1 MSTQADRPGTDDPV
15 LDIDELIVRFGERTV
30 VDRVSL
36 RVRRGEVVALVG
48 ESGSGKS
55 LTARSVLGLLPGTAR
70 AAGSILLAGT
80 EVVDATEPV
89 LRGLRGTT
97 AAMVFQEPQ
106 TALNPV
112 QKIGTQLV
120 QALRAHGTTDKGAA
134 RARAIELLTAVD
146 IPEPEKRLDW
156 YPHQLSG
163 GQKQRVVIA
172 LALSGDPALLIAD
185 EPTTALDVTV
195 QAEILDLLRSL
206 QRERGTAILF
216 ITHNLGVVAEIA
228 DRVVVM
234 RAGQVVEQQTVFGL
248 FGAPGEEY
256 TRTLLAAVPRLP
268 AVSVRGAG
276 PHASGAGEPESTRGA
291 DDGPAA
297 ISGAGDDG
305 HPSGDVEAAEHAAG
319 DIEAG
324 GHAVGA
330 DGDALAPG
338 DDGGSAGD
346 TGGSAIAESAGTASR
361 GNAGGAAKDATGDEA
376 GVTEPA
382 VRRILRRVI
391 LREPAV
397 VAEKGGGA
405 TEPDY
410 RDVLRIDD
418 LSVVYPG
425 SHGAA
430 AFPALQDVSLTLGPR
445 EVLGLVGESGSGK
458 STLGR
463 TALGLVPASSGTVE
477 LQGVALAGLSPREIR
492 GLRKNVALVHQDVS
506 ASLDPRRSVADA
518 IGEPLRVHRAAS
530 GALLRAKVGDLLE
543 SVRLPRDYAQ
553 RRPGELSGGQRQR
566 VALARALALAPRLL
580 VADEP
585 TSALDVS
592 VQAQVLDLFADLR
605 AEYGF
610 ASLFI
615 SHDLAVVHQV
625 ADRVVVLRQG
635 RIVETGEVGAV
646 FAAPAQEYTRRLLAA
661 VPAPDPS
668 TARRQRDESAATALQ
683 RVGA

>member
-1 MSTQADRPGTDDPV
+1 MSAPSDPLDPV
-15 LDIDELIVRFGERTV
+15 LEIDELTVGFGDKIV
-30 VDRVSL
+30 VDGVSL

-55 LTARSVLGLLPGTAR
+55 LTARSVLGLLPETAR
-70 AAGSILLAGT
+70 AGGSIRLGGT
-80 EVVDATEPV
+80 QVIGAAESA
-89 LRGLRGTT
+89 LRDLRGTK

-112 QKIGTQLV
+112 QKIGTQIA
-120 QALRAHGTTDKGAA
+120 QALRAHGVTDKAVA
-134 RARAIELLTAVD
+134 RTRAIDLLTAVD
-146 IPEPEKRLDW
+146 IPEPDKRLDW

-172 LALSGDPALLIAD
+172 LALSGEPELLIAD

-206 QRERGTAILF
+206 QRQRGTAILF

-234 RAGQVVEQQTVFGL
+234 REGRVVEEQTVFGL
-248 FGAPGEEY
+248 FAEPGEEY

-268 AVSVRGAG
+268 AVSSRGEEPAPVAEVDAVSPG
-276 PHASGAGEPESTRGA
+276 GAE
-291 DDGPAA
+291 
-297 ISGAGDDG
+297 
-305 HPSGDVEAAEHAAG
+305 
-319 DIEAG
+319 
-324 GHAVGA
+324 
-330 DGDALAPG
+330 DALATEAT
-338 DDGGSAGD
+338 DDD
-346 TGGSAIAESAGTASR
+346 PTTVRHE
-361 GNAGGAAKDATGDEA
+361 DEA
-376 GVTEPA
+376 GEVDASDGGDDDSADLTDDSDDVPAEPSDRS
-382 VRRILRRVI
+382 VRRILRRVVV
-391 LREPAV
+391 RGPAV
-397 VAEKGGGA
+397 VAEKGGGRG
-405 TEPDY
+405 ESEY

-425 SHGAA
+425 RHGAA
-430 AFPALQDVSLTLGPR
+430 PFPALQDISLTLGPR

-463 TALGLVPASSGTVE
+463 TALGLVPATSGRVE
-477 LQGVALAGLSPREIR
+477 LQGVVLAGLSRRELR
-492 GLRKNVALVHQDVS
+492 GLRKHVALVHQDVS
-506 ASLDPRRSVADA
+506 ASLDPRRTVADA
-518 IGEPLRVHRAAS
+518 IGEPLQVHRAAS
-530 GALLRAKVGDLLE
+530 GTLLQAKVATLLE

-635 RIVETGEVGAV
+635 RIVETGEVRAV
-646 FAAPAQEYTRRLLAA
+646 FAAPAQEYTRRLVDA
-661 VPAPDPS
+661 VPVPDPA
-668 TARRQRDESAATALQ
+668 TARRELDGSAA
-683 RVGA
+683 GAPVRIGA

>member
-1 MSTQADRPGTDDPV
+1 MSAQADRPGTEDVV

-55 LTARSVLGLLPGTAR
+55 LTARSVLGLLPGTAQ
-70 AAGSILLAGT
+70 ATGSIRLAGT
-80 EVVDATEPV
+80 EVIDATEPV
-89 LRGLRGTT
+89 LRGLRGTK

-112 QKIGTQLV
+112 QKIGTQIV

-268 AVSVRGAG
+268 AVSARGVG
-276 PHASGAGEPESTRGA
+276 PHVSAHGAGEAESTRDAVQRA

-297 ISGAGDDG
+297 IAGADDDGRHSADGVASASASASAGAG
-305 HPSGDVEAAEHAAG
+305 AG
-319 DIEAG
+319 A
-324 GHAVGA
+324 
-330 DGDALAPG
+330 
-338 DDGGSAGD
+338 
-346 TGGSAIAESAGTASR
+346 TGGSAIAESAGTA
-361 GNAGGAAKDATGDEA
+361 NLADAGGVSEDAIVEVSADESE
-376 GVTEPA
+376 VTEPA

-391 LREPAV
+391 LRGPAV

-405 TEPDY
+405 AEPEY

-463 TALGLVPASSGTVE
+463 TALGLVPATSGTVE
-477 LQGVALAGLSPREIR
+477 LQGVSLARLSSREIR

-506 ASLDPRRSVADA
+506 ASLDPRRSVADS
-518 IGEPLRVHRAAS
+518 IGEPLQVHRAAS

-646 FAAPAQEYTRRLLAA
+646 FAAPAQEYTRRLLDA

-668 TARRQRDESAATALQ
+668 TARRQRDESAANALQ
-683 RVGA
+683 PVGA

>member
-1 MSTQADRPGTDDPV
+1 MSAPSDQLDPV
-15 LDIDELIVRFGERTV
+15 LDIDELTVSFGDRTV

-55 LTARSVLGLLPGTAR
+55 LTARSVLGLLPTTAR
-70 AAGSILLAGT
+70 ADGSIRLADT
-80 EVVDATEPV
+80 QVVGAAESV
-89 LRGLRGTT
+89 LRDLRGTK

-112 QKIGTQLV
+112 QKIGTQIV
-120 QALRAHGTTDKGAA
+120 QALRAHGVTDKATA
-134 RARAIELLTAVD
+134 RTRAIELLTAVD
-146 IPEPEKRLDW
+146 IPEPDKRLDW

-172 LALSGDPALLIAD
+172 LALSGEPALLIAD

-195 QAEILDLLRSL
+195 QAEILELLRSL
-206 QRERGTAILF
+206 QRQRGTAILF

-234 RAGQVVEQQTVFGL
+234 REGKVVEEQTVFGL
-248 FGAPGEEY
+248 FADPGEDY

-268 AVSVRGAG
+268 AVSSRGGDQEPAADAVDDSVPSDAPG
-276 PHASGAGEPESTRGA
+276 SDSTTASADDSDADPRDPSDHDESPAQTSEPETDA
-291 DDGPAA
+291 PA
-297 ISGAGDDG
+297 
-305 HPSGDVEAAEHAAG
+305 EASES
-319 DIEAG
+319 
-324 GHAVGA
+324 
-330 DGDALAPG
+330 
-338 DDGGSAGD
+338 SA
-346 TGGSAIAESAGTASR
+346 
-361 GNAGGAAKDATGDEA
+361 
-376 GVTEPA
+376 
-382 VRRILRRVI
+382 RRILRRVVV
-391 LREPAV
+391 RGPAV
-397 VAEKGGGA
+397 VAEKGGGLG
-405 TEPDY
+405 ESDY

-425 SHGAA
+425 RHGGTS
-430 AFPALQDVSLTLGPR
+430 FPALQDISLTLGPR

-463 TALGLVPASSGTVE
+463 TALGLVPATTGRVE
-477 LQGVALAGLSPREIR
+477 LQGVALAGLSRRELR
-492 GLRKNVALVHQDVS
+492 GLRKHVALVHQDVS
-506 ASLDPRRSVADA
+506 ASLDPRRTVADS
-518 IGEPLRVHRAAS
+518 IGEPLQVHRAAS
-530 GALLRAKVGDLLE
+530 GALLHAKIANLLE

-635 RIVETGEVGAV
+635 RIVETGEVRAV
-646 FAAPAQEYTRRLLAA
+646 FAAPAQEYTRRLVDA
-661 VPAPDPS
+661 VPVPDPS
-668 TARRQRDESAATALQ
+668 TARRGRDGSGAGALLSI
-683 RVGA
+683 GA

>member
-1 MSTQADRPGTDDPV
+1 MSTSSDAPV
-15 LDIDELIVRFGERTV
+15 LDIDGLSVRFGDRTV
-30 VDRVSL
+30 VDQVSL
-36 RVRRGEVVALVG
+36 RVHRGEVVALVG

-55 LTARSVLGLLPGTAR
+55 LTARSVLGLLPGTAQ
-70 AAGSILLAGT
+70 ASGSIRLTGA
-80 EVVDATEPV
+80 EVVDADEAA
-89 LRGLRGTT
+89 LRTLRGTA

-112 QKIGTQLV
+112 QKIGTQLA
-120 QALRAHGTTDKGAA
+120 QALRAHGVTDRAAA

-146 IPEPEKRLDW
+146 IPEPAKRLDW

-195 QAEILDLLRSL
+195 QAEILDLLRTL
-206 QRERGTAILF
+206 QHERGTAILF

-234 RAGQVVEQQTVFGL
+234 RAGRVVEQQPVFEL
-248 FGAPGEEY
+248 FAEPGEEY

-268 AVSVRGAG
+268 AVSVRGIA
-276 PHASGAGEPESTRGA
+276 E
-291 DDGPAA
+291 
-297 ISGAGDDG
+297 GD
-305 HPSGDVEAAEHAAG
+305 PREVRS
-319 DIEAG
+319 
-324 GHAVGA
+324 
-330 DGDALAPG
+330 
-338 DDGGSAGD
+338 S
-346 TGGSAIAESAGTASR
+346 ESAGANSSDLESAEPSEGDAVSTDGDPVRSAPSGAPAASASATDPVAAEP
-361 GNAGGAAKDATGDEA
+361 AGGAAASESADAVEVVAAAGEA
-376 GVTEPA
+376 TAEEPA
-382 VRRILRRVI
+382 VRRILRRVVV
-391 LREPAV
+391 RGRAV
-397 VAEKGGGA
+397 VAEKGGG
-405 TEPDY
+405 TGEPDY

-425 SHGAA
+425 RHGAPDFA
-430 AFPALQDVSLTLGPR
+430 ALQDVSLTLGPR

-463 TALGLVPASSGTVE
+463 TALGLVPATSGTVE
-477 LQGVALAGLSPREIR
+477 LQGVRLTGLSRGELR
-492 GLRKNVALVHQDVS
+492 GLRKHVALVHQDVS

-518 IGEPLRVHRAAS
+518 IGEPLQVHRAAS
-530 GALLRAKVGDLLE
+530 GALLRAKVADLLE

-646 FAAPAQEYTRRLLAA
+646 FAAPAQEYTRRLLDA
-661 VPAPDPS
+661 VPAPDPV
-668 TARRQRDESAATALQ
+668 TARRPHGESAATALQ
-683 RVGA
+683 PIGA

>member
-1 MSTQADRPGTDDPV
+1 MSTSTDQLDPV
-15 LDIDELIVRFGERTV
+15 LDIDELTVSFGDRTV
-30 VDRVSL
+30 VDGVSL
-36 RVRRGEVVALVG
+36 RVHRGEVVALVG

-55 LTARSVLGLLPGTAR
+55 LTARSVLGLLPETAR
-70 AAGSILLAGT
+70 AGGSIRLAGAQ
-80 EVVDATEPV
+80 VVDAPESV
-89 LRGLRGTT
+89 LRGLRGTE

-112 QKIGTQLV
+112 QKIGTQIA
-120 QALRAHGTTDKGAA
+120 QALRAHGVTDKAAA

-146 IPEPEKRLDW
+146 IPEPDKRLDW

-172 LALSGDPALLIAD
+172 LALSGEPALLIAD

-195 QAEILDLLRSL
+195 QAEILELLRSL
-206 QRERGTAILF
+206 QRQRGTAVLF

-234 RAGQVVEQQTVFGL
+234 REGRVVEEQTVFGL
-248 FGAPGEEY
+248 FAEPGEDY

-268 AVSVRGAG
+268 AVS
-276 PHASGAGEPESTRGA
+276 SRGA
-291 DDGPAA
+291 DPEPAT
-297 ISGAGDDG
+297 
-305 HPSGDVEAAEHAAG
+305 EAAANSVAPDAAEATAPTGAAG
-319 DIEAG
+319 GDTATVRSDDSEAG
-324 GHAVGA
+324 ASGNQDEPSSPA
-330 DGDALAPG
+330 DDAP
-338 DDGGSAGD
+338 
-346 TGGSAIAESAGTASR
+346 TEPPV
-361 GNAGGAAKDATGDEA
+361 GGA
-376 GVTEPA
+376 
-382 VRRILRRVI
+382 RRILRRVVV
-391 LREPAV
+391 RGPAV
-397 VAEKGGGA
+397 VAEKGGGQGDS
-405 TEPDY
+405 EY

-425 SHGAA
+425 RHGGAS
-430 AFPALQDVSLTLGPR
+430 FPALQDISLTLGPR

-463 TALGLVPASSGTVE
+463 TALGLVPATSGRVE
-477 LQGVALAGLSPREIR
+477 LQGVALTGLSRRELR
-492 GLRKNVALVHQDVS
+492 GLRKHVALVHQDVS
-506 ASLDPRRSVADA
+506 ASLDPRRTVADS
-518 IGEPLRVHRAAS
+518 IGEPLQVHRAAS
-530 GALLRAKVGDLLE
+530 GALLQAKIGNLLE

-635 RIVETGEVGAV
+635 RIVETGEARAV
-646 FAAPAQEYTRRLLAA
+646 FAAPAQEYTRRLVDA
-661 VPAPDPS
+661 VPVPDPS
-668 TARRQRDESAATALQ
+668 MARRGRDGSGAGALLSI
-683 RVGA
+683 GA

>member
-1 MSTQADRPGTDDPV
+1 MSAHTDQPRHDDDLV
-15 LDIDELIVRFGERTV
+15 LAIEELTVAFGDRTV

-36 RVRRGEVVALVG
+36 RVRRGQVVALVG

-55 LTARSVLGLLPGTAR
+55 LTARSVLGLLPETAR
-70 AAGSILLAGT
+70 ATGSIRLAGT
-80 EVVDATEPV
+80 EVIGADESA
-89 LRGLRGTT
+89 LRALRGTR

-112 QKIGTQLV
+112 QKIGTQLAA
-120 QALRAHGTTDKGAA
+120 ALRAHGVSDKAAA
-134 RARAIELLTAVD
+134 RTRAIELLAAVD

-172 LALSGDPALLIAD
+172 LALSGEPDLLIAD

-195 QAEILDLLRSL
+195 QAEILDLLRAL
-206 QRERGTAILF
+206 QRERGAAILF

-228 DRVVVM
+228 DRVVVL
-234 RAGQVVEQQTVFGL
+234 RDGQVVEEQTVFGL
-248 FGAPGEEY
+248 FADPGAEY

-268 AVSVRGAG
+268 VVTSRGAVNG
-276 PHASGAGEPESTRGA
+276 VGAVQGQA
-291 DDGPAA
+291 
-297 ISGAGDDG
+297 
-305 HPSGDVEAAEHAAG
+305 AAEVDGAAAA
-319 DIEAG
+319 DADVDADEAG
-324 GHAVGA
+324 GVREAA
-330 DGDALAPG
+330 DS
-338 DDGGSAGD
+338 GSD
-346 TGGSAIAESAGTASR
+346 SETLVPET
-361 GNAGGAAKDATGDEA
+361 
-376 GVTEPA
+376 A
-382 VRRILRRVI
+382 VRRILRGVVTRA
-391 LREPAV
+391 PAV
-397 VAEKGGGA
+397 VAEKGGG
-405 TEPDY
+405 TIEPEY
-410 RDVLRIDD
+410 RDVLRIDEV
-418 LSVVYPG
+418 SVVYPAR
-425 SHGAA
+425 HGGTSFAA
-430 AFPALQDVSLTLGPR
+430 LADVSLTLGPR
-445 EVLGLVGESGSGK
+445 EVLGVVGESGSGK

-463 TALGLVPASSGTVE
+463 AALGIVPITAGHIA
-477 LQGVALAGLSPREIR
+477 LQGVSLTGLSRRDLR
-492 GLRKNVALVHQDVS
+492 GLRKHVALVHQDVG
-506 ASLDPRRSVADA
+506 ASLDPRRSVADS
-518 IGEPLRVHRAAS
+518 IGEPLQVHRAAS
-530 GALLRAKVGDLLE
+530 GALLRSKVEGLLE

-553 RRPGELSGGQRQR
+553 RRPSELSGGQRQR

-635 RIVETGEVGAV
+635 RIVETGEVRAV
-646 FAAPAQEYTRRLLAA
+646 FAAPAQEYTRRLLDA

-668 TARRQRDESAATALQ
+668 TARRGRAGSAAAAPQ

>member
-1 MSTQADRPGTDDPV
+1 MSAQADRTGTDDVV

-36 RVRRGEVVALVG
+36 RVCRGEVVALVG

-55 LTARSVLGLLPGTAR
+55 LTARSVLGLLPGTAQ
-70 AAGSILLAGT
+70 ATGSIRLADT
-80 EVVDATEPV
+80 EVIDATEPV
-89 LRGLRGTT
+89 LRGLRGTK

-112 QKIGTQLV
+112 QKIGTQIV

-195 QAEILDLLRSL
+195 QAEILDLLQSL

-268 AVSVRGAG
+268 AVSARGV
-276 PHASGAGEPESTRGA
+276 GESESTREAVQRA

-297 ISGAGDDG
+297 ISGADDDG
-305 HPSGDVEAAEHAAG
+305 RPSGDGVAT
-319 DIEAG
+319 
-324 GHAVGA
+324 GA
-330 DGDALAPG
+330 P
-338 DDGGSAGD
+338 
-346 TGGSAIAESAGTASR
+346 GGSAITESDGT
-361 GNAGGAAKDATGDEA
+361 GNLADAGGASEDATVEVSADES

-391 LREPAV
+391 LRGPAV

-405 TEPDY
+405 AEPEY

-463 TALGLVPASSGTVE
+463 TALGLVPATSGTVE
-477 LQGVALAGLSPREIR
+477 LQGVSLAGLSSREIR

-518 IGEPLRVHRAAS
+518 IGEPLQVHRAAS

-592 VQAQVLDLFADLR
+592 VQAQVLDLFAELR

-646 FAAPAQEYTRRLLAA
+646 FAAPAQEYTRRLLDA

-668 TARRQRDESAATALQ
+668 TARRQRAESAATALQ
-683 RVGA
+683 PVGA

>member
-1 MSTQADRPGTDDPV
+1 MSTPPDQRDP
-15 LDIDELIVRFGERTV
+15 LLEIDELTVGFGDKTV
-30 VDRVSL
+30 VDGVSL

-55 LTARSVLGLLPGTAR
+55 LTARSVLGLLPETAR
-70 AAGSILLAGT
+70 AGGSIRLAGT
-80 EVVDATEPV
+80 QVVGAAESV
-89 LRGLRGTT
+89 LRDLRGTK

-112 QKIGTQLV
+112 QKIGTQIA
-120 QALRAHGTTDKGAA
+120 QALRAHGVTDRAAA
-134 RARAIELLTAVD
+134 RTRAIELLTAVD
-146 IPEPEKRLDW
+146 IPEPDKRLDW

-172 LALSGDPALLIAD
+172 LALSGEPELLIAD

-206 QRERGTAILF
+206 QRQRGTAILF

-234 RAGQVVEQQTVFGL
+234 REGRVVEEQTVFGL
-248 FGAPGEEY
+248 FAEPGEEY

-268 AVSVRGAG
+268 AVSSRGEDPEPAIDADSAAVASG
-276 PHASGAGEPESTRGA
+276 NAEVSEAASGAGAKVRG
-291 DDGPAA
+291 
-297 ISGAGDDG
+297 
-305 HPSGDVEAAEHAAG
+305 EAADNG
-319 DIEAG
+319 EAG
-324 GHAVGA
+324 GVVDVAGA
-330 DGDALAPG
+330 SDPVDDESEALAAEP
-338 DDGGSAGD
+338 DDD
-346 TGGSAIAESAGTASR
+346 VPTESSER
-361 GNAGGAAKDATGDEA
+361 S
-376 GVTEPA
+376 
-382 VRRILRRVI
+382 VRRILRRVVV
-391 LREPAV
+391 RGPAV
-397 VAEKGGGA
+397 VAEKGGGRA
-405 TEPDY
+405 ESDY

-425 SHGAA
+425 RHGGAS
-430 AFPALQDVSLTLGPR
+430 FPALQDISITLGPR

-463 TALGLVPASSGTVE
+463 TALGLVPSTSGRVE
-477 LQGVALAGLSPREIR
+477 LQGVALAGLSRRELR
-492 GLRKNVALVHQDVS
+492 GLRKHVALVHQDVS
-506 ASLDPRRSVADA
+506 ASLDPRRTVADA
-518 IGEPLRVHRAAS
+518 IGEPLQVHRAAS
-530 GALLRAKVGDLLE
+530 GALLQAKVANLLE

-635 RIVETGEVGAV
+635 RIVETGEVRAV
-646 FAAPAQEYTRRLLAA
+646 FAAPAQEYTRRLVDA
-661 VPAPDPS
+661 VPVPDPS
-668 TARRQRDESAATALQ
+668 TARRGRDESAAGALLSI
-683 RVGA
+683 GA

>member
-1 MSTQADRPGTDDPV
+1 MSAQSDPLDPV
-15 LDIDELIVRFGERTV
+15 LEIDELTVGFGDKTV
-30 VDRVSL
+30 VDGVSL

-55 LTARSVLGLLPGTAR
+55 LTARSVLGLLPETAR
-70 AAGSILLAGT
+70 AGGSIRLGGT
-80 EVVDATEPV
+80 QVVGAAESA
-89 LRGLRGTT
+89 LRDLRGTK

-112 QKIGTQLV
+112 QKIGTQIA
-120 QALRAHGTTDKGAA
+120 QALRAHGVTDKAVA
-134 RARAIELLTAVD
+134 RTRAIDLLTAVD
-146 IPEPEKRLDW
+146 IPEPDKRLDW

-172 LALSGDPALLIAD
+172 LALSGEPELLIAD

-206 QRERGTAILF
+206 QRQRGTAILF

-234 RAGQVVEQQTVFGL
+234 REGRVVEEQTVFGL
-248 FGAPGEEY
+248 FAEPGEEY

-268 AVSVRGAG
+268 AVSSRGEDPAPVAEVDAVSPG
-276 PHASGAGEPESTRGA
+276 GAEAELATETT
-291 DDGPAA
+291 
-297 ISGAGDDG
+297 GDDQ
-305 HPSGDVEAAEHAAG
+305 AT
-319 DIEAG
+319 
-324 GHAVGA
+324 VGQ
-330 DGDALAPG
+330 D
-338 DDGGSAGD
+338 
-346 TGGSAIAESAGTASR
+346 
-361 GNAGGAAKDATGDEA
+361 DEA
-376 GVTEPA
+376 GEVDASDGDDESAELADDSDDDVPAEPSDRS
-382 VRRILRRVI
+382 VRRILRRVVV
-391 LREPAV
+391 RGPAV
-397 VAEKGGGA
+397 VAEKGGGRG
-405 TEPDY
+405 ESEY

-425 SHGAA
+425 RHGGAS
-430 AFPALQDVSLTLGPR
+430 FPALQDISLSLGPR

-463 TALGLVPASSGTVE
+463 TALGLVLATSGRVE
-477 LQGVALAGLSPREIR
+477 LQGVTLAGLSRRELR
-492 GLRKNVALVHQDVS
+492 GLRKHVALVHQDVS
-506 ASLDPRRSVADA
+506 ASLDPRRTVADS
-518 IGEPLRVHRAAS
+518 IGEPLQVHRAAS
-530 GALLRAKVGDLLE
+530 GALLQAKVANLLE

-635 RIVETGEVGAV
+635 RIVETGEVRAV
-646 FAAPAQEYTRRLLAA
+646 FAAPAQEYTRRLVDA
-661 VPAPDPS
+661 VPVPDPA
-668 TARRQRDESAATALQ
+668 TARRGQAGSAA
-683 RVGA
+683 GAPVRIGA

>member
-1 MSTQADRPGTDDPV
+1 MSTLTDQLDPV
-15 LDIDELIVRFGERTV
+15 LDIDELTVSFGDRTV

-55 LTARSVLGLLPGTAR
+55 LTARSVLGLLPETAR
-70 AAGSILLAGT
+70 AAGSIRIAGT
-80 EVVDATEPV
+80 QVVGAAESA
-89 LRGLRGTT
+89 LRDLRGTK

-112 QKIGTQLV
+112 QKIGTQIA
-120 QALRAHGTTDKGAA
+120 QALRAHGVTDKAAA
-134 RARAIELLTAVD
+134 RTRAIELLTAVE
-146 IPEPEKRLDW
+146 IPEPDKRLDW

-172 LALSGDPALLIAD
+172 LALSGEPALLIAD

-195 QAEILDLLRSL
+195 QAEILALLRTL
-206 QRERGTAILF
+206 QRQRGTAILF

-234 RAGQVVEQQTVFGL
+234 REGRVVEEQTVFGL
-248 FGAPGEEY
+248 FAEPGEDY

-268 AVSVRGAG
+268 AVS
-276 PHASGAGEPESTRGA
+276 SRGA
-291 DDGPAA
+291 DPEPAA
-297 ISGAGDDG
+297 DTGANSVAPDDA
-305 HPSGDVEAAEHAAG
+305 EAAVLAG
-319 DIEAG
+319 ESGRATVQDDDSEADV
-324 GHAVGA
+324 VGA
-330 DGDALAPG
+330 SDHED
-338 DDGGSAGD
+338 
-346 TGGSAIAESAGTASR
+346 ESAASV
-361 GNAGGAAKDATGDEA
+361 ADVPAEPSEGG
-376 GVTEPA
+376 
-382 VRRILRRVI
+382 VRRILRRVVV
-391 LREPAV
+391 RGPAV
-397 VAEKGGGA
+397 VAEKGGGRG
-405 TEPDY
+405 ESEY

-425 SHGAA
+425 RHGGAS
-430 AFPALQDVSLTLGPR
+430 FPALQDISLTLGPR

-463 TALGLVPASSGTVE
+463 TALGLVPATTGRVE
-477 LQGVALAGLSPREIR
+477 LQGVALAGLSRRELR
-492 GLRKNVALVHQDVS
+492 GLRKHVALVHQDVS
-506 ASLDPRRSVADA
+506 ASLDPRRTVADS
-518 IGEPLRVHRAAS
+518 IGEPLQVHRAAS
-530 GALLRAKVGDLLE
+530 GTLLQAKIENLLE
-543 SVRLPRDYAQ
+543 SVRLPRDYAH

-635 RIVETGEVGAV
+635 RIVETGEARAV
-646 FAAPAQEYTRRLLAA
+646 FAAPAQEYTRRLVDA
-661 VPAPDPS
+661 VPVPDPS
-668 TARRQRDESAATALQ
+668 TARRGRDGSGAGAL
-683 RVGA
+683 VSIGA

>member
-1 MSTQADRPGTDDPV
+1 MTDDLV
-15 LDIDELIVRFGERTV
+15 LDIDGLTVAFGDRTV

-55 LTARSVLGLLPGTAR
+55 LTARSVLGLLPGTAH
-70 AAGSILLAGT
+70 ATGSIRLAGT
-80 EVVDATEPV
+80 EVVDAAEPA
-89 LRGLRGTT
+89 LRALRGTG

-112 QKIGTQLV
+112 QKIGTQIR
-120 QALRAHGTTDKGAA
+120 QALRAHGTTDKAAA
-134 RARAIELLTAVD
+134 RARAIELLAAVD

-172 LALSGDPALLIAD
+172 LALSGDPDLLIAD

-195 QAEILDLLRSL
+195 QAEILDLLRTL

-234 RAGQVVEQQTVFGL
+234 RAGQVVEEQPVFGL
-248 FGAPGEEY
+248 FGAPEAEY

-268 AVSVRGAG
+268 AVSERGAG
-276 PHASGAGEPESTRGA
+276 EVVGAAASVPGTVA
-291 DDGPAA
+291 
-297 ISGAGDDG
+297 SGAGDDDARADDG
-305 HPSGDVEAAEHAAG
+305 AGAVAEPDLAGAAVADDGADAERAADGATAGAAVDESAEGVDPAEGAAE
-319 DIEAG
+319 EAT
-324 GHAVGA
+324 
-330 DGDALAPG
+330 DE
-338 DDGGSAGD
+338 
-346 TGGSAIAESAGTASR
+346 ESEQPERA
-361 GNAGGAAKDATGDEA
+361 
-376 GVTEPA
+376 
-382 VRRILRRVI
+382 RRILRRVVV
-391 LREPAV
+391 RGPAV
-397 VAEKGGGA
+397 VAEKGGGTA
-405 TEPDY
+405 EPDY
-410 RDVLRIDD
+410 RDVLRIDE
-418 LSVVYPG
+418 LSVTYPG
-425 SHGAA
+425 RHGAA
-430 AFPALQDVSLTLGPR
+430 DFPALQDISLTLGPR

-463 TALGLVPASSGTVE
+463 TALGLVPATSGTVE
-477 LQGVALAGLSPREIR
+477 LQGVSLAGLSRRELR
-492 GLRKNVALVHQDVS
+492 GLRRNVALVHQDVS

-518 IGEPLRVHRAAS
+518 IAEPLQVHRAAS
-530 GALLRAKVGDLLE
+530 GALLRAKIGDLLE

-646 FAAPAQEYTRRLLAA
+646 FAAPAQEYTRRLLDA

-668 TARRQRDESAATALQ
+668 TARRGGDGSAASALQ
-683 RVGA
+683 RIGA

>member
-1 MSTQADRPGTDDPV
+1 MSTASEPV
-15 LDIDELIVRFGERTV
+15 LDIEELSVTFGPRTV

-36 RVRRGEVVALVG
+36 RVHRGEVVALVG

-55 LTARSVLGLLPGTAR
+55 LTARSVLGLLPDTAY
-70 AAGSILLAGT
+70 ATGSVRLAGT
-80 EVVDATEPV
+80 EVVGATETA
-89 LRGLRGTT
+89 LRALRGTE

-112 QKIGTQLV
+112 QKIGTQLT
-120 QALRAHGTTDKGAA
+120 QALRAHGVTDKAAA
-134 RARAIELLTAVD
+134 RARAIDLLAVVD
-146 IPEPEKRLDW
+146 LPEPEQRLDW

-195 QAEILDLLRSL
+195 QTEILDLLRTL
-206 QRERGTAILF
+206 QRERGTATLF

-234 RAGQVVEQQTVFGL
+234 NAGRVVEEQSVFGL
-248 FGAPGEEY
+248 FAEPGEEY

-268 AVSVRGAG
+268 AVSVRGGVRAADTG
-276 PHASGAGEPESTRGA
+276 TAQRVVVEKDGGADASAESDDAEDTGASGAPA
-291 DDGPAA
+291 DTVAA
-297 ISGAGDDG
+297 D
-305 HPSGDVEAAEHAAG
+305 ER
-319 DIEAG
+319 EAG
-324 GHAVGA
+324 GTADAASA
-330 DGDALAPG
+330 DGVAQQDSAADGSSDDPVPG
-338 DDGGSAGD
+338 V
-346 TGGSAIAESAGTASR
+346 R
-361 GNAGGAAKDATGDEA
+361 GL
-376 GVTEPA
+376 
-382 VRRILRRVI
+382 LRRVV
-391 LREPAV
+391 LRGPAV
-397 VAEKGGGA
+397 VAEKGGGTGE
-405 TEPDY
+405 TEY
-410 RDVLRIDD
+410 ADVLRIDE

-425 SHGAA
+425 SHGGAE
-430 AFPALQDVSLTLGPR
+430 FPALQNISLELGPR

-463 TALGLVPASSGTVE
+463 TALGLVPATSGTVT
-477 LQGVALAGLSPREIR
+477 LQGVSLAGLSPRELR
-492 GLRKNVALVHQDVS
+492 GLRKHVALVHQDVS
-506 ASLDPRRSVADA
+506 ASLDPRRSVEDA
-518 IGEPLRVHRAAS
+518 IGEPLRVHRVAS
-530 GALLRAKVGDLLE
+530 GALLRSRVGDLLE

-635 RIVETGEVGAV
+635 RIVETGEVRAV
-646 FAAPAQEYTRRLLAA
+646 FAAPAQEYTRRLLDA
-661 VPAPDPS
+661 VPVPDPA
-668 TARRQRDESAATALQ
+668 TARRGRDESEATALT

>member
-1 MSTQADRPGTDDPV
+1 MSAPSDPLDPV
-15 LDIDELIVRFGERTV
+15 LEIDELTVGFGDKTV
-30 VDRVSL
+30 VDGVSL

-55 LTARSVLGLLPGTAR
+55 LTARSVLGLLPETAR
-70 AAGSILLAGT
+70 ADGSIRLGGT
-80 EVVDATEPV
+80 QVVGAAESV
-89 LRGLRGTT
+89 LRDLRGTK

-112 QKIGTQLV
+112 QKIGTQIA
-120 QALRAHGTTDKGAA
+120 QALRAHGVTDKAVA
-134 RARAIELLTAVD
+134 RTRAIDLLTAVD
-146 IPEPEKRLDW
+146 IPEPDKRLDW

-172 LALSGDPALLIAD
+172 LALSGEPELLIAD

-206 QRERGTAILF
+206 QRQRGTAILF

-234 RAGQVVEQQTVFGL
+234 REGRVVEEQTVFGL
-248 FGAPGEEY
+248 FAEPGEDY

-268 AVSVRGAG
+268 AVSSRGE
-276 PHASGAGEPESTRGA
+276 EPAPVAEVDAVS
-291 DDGPAA
+291 P
-297 ISGAGDDG
+297 GDA
-305 HPSGDVEAAEHAAG
+305 EAAVATET
-319 DIEAG
+319 
-324 GHAVGA
+324 
-330 DGDALAPG
+330 P
-338 DDGGSAGD
+338 DDD
-346 TGGSAIAESAGTASR
+346 RTTVRQE
-361 GNAGGAAKDATGDEA
+361 DEA
-376 GVTEPA
+376 GEVDASDGDDESADLPDDSDDQAPTEPSDLS
-382 VRRILRRVI
+382 VRRILRRVVV
-391 LREPAV
+391 RGPAV
-397 VAEKGGGA
+397 VAEKGGGRG
-405 TEPDY
+405 ESEY

-425 SHGAA
+425 RHGGAS
-430 AFPALQDVSLTLGPR
+430 FPALQDISLTLGPR

-463 TALGLVPASSGTVE
+463 TALGLVPATSGRVE
-477 LQGVALAGLSPREIR
+477 LQGVALAGLSRRELR
-492 GLRKNVALVHQDVS
+492 GLRKHVALVHQDVS
-506 ASLDPRRSVADA
+506 ASLDPRRTVADS
-518 IGEPLRVHRAAS
+518 IGEPLQVHRAAS
-530 GALLRAKVGDLLE
+530 GTLLRAKVENLLE
-543 SVRLPRDYAQ
+543 SVRLPKDYAH

-635 RIVETGEVGAV
+635 RIVETGEVRAV
-646 FAAPAQEYTRRLLAA
+646 FAAPAQEYTRRLVDA
-661 VPAPDPS
+661 VPVPDPA
-668 TARRQRDESAATALQ
+668 TARRGLAGSAA
-683 RVGA
+683 GAPVRIGA

>member
-1 MSTQADRPGTDDPV
+1 MSGEVV
-15 LDIDELIVRFGERTV
+15 LDIDELTVRFGERTV
-30 VDRVSL
+30 VDGVRL
-36 RVRRGEVVALVG
+36 RVRRGEIVALVG

-55 LTARSVLGLLPGTAR
+55 LTARSVLGLLPATAT
-70 AAGSILLAGT
+70 AAGSVRLADTDIVG
-80 EVVDATEPV
+80 ATEAQ
-89 LRGLRGTT
+89 LRAVRGTK

-120 QALRAHGTTDKGAA
+120 QALRAHGVRDTKAA
-134 RARAIELLTAVD
+134 RARAVELLAAVD
-146 IPEPEKRLDW
+146 IPEPEQRLGW

-172 LALSGDPALLIAD
+172 LALSGDPDLLIAD

-206 QRERGTAILF
+206 QRDRGTAVLF

-228 DRVVVM
+228 DRVVVL
-234 RAGQVVEQQTVFGL
+234 RAGRVVEEQSVFGL
-248 FGAPGEEY
+248 FAAPGEEY
-256 TRTLLAAVPRLP
+256 TRTLLASVPRLP
-268 AVSVRGAG
+268 GAEAFVISSGDEAVRSATDLAGRDNGSDLAEDGAGRADGVTAESGSSGSETGHGPTDPVVARGA
-276 PHASGAGEPESTRGA
+276 SAGGGGK
-291 DDGPAA
+291 DD
-297 ISGAGDDG
+297 SVAGSDHD
-305 HPSGDVEAAEHAAG
+305 AAG
-319 DIEAG
+319 DRIRA
-324 GHAVGA
+324 
-330 DGDALAPG
+330 
-338 DDGGSAGD
+338 
-346 TGGSAIAESAGTASR
+346 R
-361 GNAGGAAKDATGDEA
+361 G
-376 GVTEPA
+376 V
-382 VRRILRRVI
+382 LRRVI
-391 LREPAV
+391 TRGPAV
-397 VAEKGGGA
+397 VAEKGGGS
-405 TEPDY
+405 TEAEY
-410 RDVLRIDD
+410 REVLRVED

-425 SHGAA
+425 RHGAPS
-430 AFPALQDVSLTLGPR
+430 FPALHDISLTLGPR
-445 EVLGLVGESGSGK
+445 EVLGVVGESGSGK

-463 TALGLVPASSGTVE
+463 TALGLVPATSGTVT
-477 LQGVALAGLSPREIR
+477 LQGVSLAGLSPREVR
-492 GLRKNVALVHQDVS
+492 ALRKNVALVHQDVS

-518 IGEPLRVHRAAS
+518 IGEPLAVHRVAS
-530 GALLRAKVGDLLE
+530 GSLLRSKVGDLLE
-543 SVRLPRDYAQ
+543 SVRLPRDYAD

-635 RIVETGEVGAV
+635 RIVESGAVGTV
-646 FAAPAQEYTRRLLAA
+646 FAAPAQEYTRRLLDA
-661 VPAPDPS
+661 VPTPDP
-668 TARRQRDESAATALQ
+668 TARRVQAESVAPALLG
-683 RVGA
+683 VGS